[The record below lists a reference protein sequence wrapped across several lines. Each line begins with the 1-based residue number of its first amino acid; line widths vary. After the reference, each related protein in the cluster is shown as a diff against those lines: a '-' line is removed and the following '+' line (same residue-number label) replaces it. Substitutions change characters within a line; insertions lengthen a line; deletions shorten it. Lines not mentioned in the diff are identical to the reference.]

1 MKKSSIFL
9 CVGCLMLMIAIIFVW
24 FALNHPEASFPFGRH
39 MAYVIYIVYVV
50 LDIVM
55 FILWKKS
62 KKRK

>member
-1 MKKSSIFL
+1 
-9 CVGCLMLMIAIIFVW
+9 MLMIAIIFVW

-62 KKRK
+62 KKVK